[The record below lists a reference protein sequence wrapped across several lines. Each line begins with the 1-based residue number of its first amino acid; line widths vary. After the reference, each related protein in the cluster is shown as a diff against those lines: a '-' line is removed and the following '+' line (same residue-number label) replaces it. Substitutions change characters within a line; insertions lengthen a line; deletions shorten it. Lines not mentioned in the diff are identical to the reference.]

1 LGKKSQEKTT
11 TFGLYYSCH
20 LERSEG
26 TVIISIQSET
36 VKQGRFATRAAQRF
50 RRVVTAPAYVLKA
63 KMADTEHRISI
74 TVTYDNNPCEQ
85 GLNTNWGFAAFIAG
99 TEKTI
104 LFDTGPPTANSLLD
118 NMQKLAI
125 EPDGIDVVVLS
136 HIHGDH
142 TGGLGSFL
150 EKNSNVTIYLPKSF
164 PTKFKDNAR
173 NSGAKI
179 IEVNPVRRKA
189 SISKGVKE
197 SEQICKNVYST
208 GLLGKWI
215 KEQSLII
222 RTDKGLVVIIGCA
235 HTGILNIMN
244 TVKDPMEDDIFLVIG
259 GFHLE
264 WATKGRI
271 EKIISAF
278 KRLGVRYVG
287 PCHCSGHK
295 ARSLFEKHFGSNYIN
310 MGAGKVITLTDLR

>member
-1 LGKKSQEKTT
+1 MRRLASIVV
-11 TFGLYYSCH
+11 FL
-20 LERSEG
+20 LPV
-26 TVIISIQSET
+26 VIVLLAAILLATCVQRKGRIMNEQAKVVST
-36 VKQGRFATRAAQRF
+36 PGVKNLT
-50 RRVVTAPAYVLKA
+50 
-63 KMADTEHRISI
+63 I
-74 TVTYDNNPCEQ
+74 TVVYDNNPYKQE
-85 GLNTNWGFAAFIAG
+85 LETDWGFAAFITG
-99 TEKTI
+99 TNKTI
-104 LFDTGPPTANSLLD
+104 LFDTGGGRLLLD

-125 EPDGIDVVVLS
+125 EPDCVEIIVLS

-164 PTKFKDNAR
+164 PKKFKDNAR

-179 IEVNPVRRKA
+179 IEVNPIRSKA
-189 SISKGVKE
+189 SISNGVEE
-197 SEQICKNVYST
+197 SEQICENVYST
-208 GLLGKWI
+208 GQLGKWI

-222 RTDKGLVVIIGCA
+222 RTDKGLVVITGCA
-235 HTGILNIMN
+235 HPGIVNIVNKAKELM
-244 TVKDPMEDDIFLVIG
+244 KDDILLVMG

-278 KRLGVRYVG
+278 KQLGVHYVG

-310 MGAGKVITLTDLR
+310 IGAGKVITFADLR